1 MRCRRTGLR
10 WRRLDHGLRVEGI
23 RGGDRLDRRT
33 GVDDLG
39 HEPLVRVELS
49 LVGGDVGAGALGLER
64 ERSDGV
70 GQEEL
75 RDDLVRQEVLELEA
89 IRLRKTVGRTSHRES
104 RQGLRGVGSKKR
116 TRPSLSRENHFLE

>member
-23 RGGDRLDRRT
+23 RGGDRLDRRI

-39 HEPLVRVELS
+39 HEPLVRVELG

-89 IRLRKTVGRTSHRES
+89 IRLRKTDGEHRIVQSGVLSPIS
-104 RQGLRGVGSKKR
+104 RRVRSFGC
-116 TRPSLSRENHFLE
+116 SLL